1 MQEIWYYLCE
11 SHIKWRE
18 LDRFNQLREIVIF
31 LFSFEKKSR
40 LNKKLTKLDKSYDSF
55 RSSKLIKSLVS
66 QVLSDINSND

>member
-31 LFSFEKKSR
+31 LVSFEKKSR

-66 QVLSDINSND
+66 QVLSDINRND

>member
-40 LNKKLTKLDKSYDSF
+40 LNKKLRKLDKSYDSF
-55 RSSKLIKSLVS
+55 RSSNLIKSLVS

>member
-40 LNKKLTKLDKSYDSF
+40 LNKKLRKLDKSYDSF
-55 RSSKLIKSLVS
+55 RSSNLIKSLVS
-66 QVLSDINSND
+66 QVLSDINRND